1 MARTW
6 PKRVGTLEQCP
17 RCGECCFAVMVRYD
31 GSLYLARHHSGK
43 YSLGRGI
50 PCYGPLSAELIDL
63 LIVQHGLMDDGSA
76 GAR

>member
-1 MARTW
+1 
-6 PKRVGTLEQCP
+6 
-17 RCGECCFAVMVRYD
+17 MVRYD